1 MISLSSHV
9 QKRQMNF
16 LLSPEVVVV
25 LNEYVPKGRQSQFV
39 EKSIESSLSSLRFQD
54 ALKKSFGSWKQRYQ
68 SSEQFIRSLRKSSRD
83 SR

>member
-1 MISLSSHV
+1 MISANSHV

-16 LLSPEVVVV
+16 LLSPEVVVI

-39 EKSIESSLSSLRFQD
+39 EKSIESSLSSLKFQD
-54 ALKKSFGSWKQRYQ
+54 ALKKSFGSWGQRRE
-68 SSEQFIRSLRKSSRD
+68 SSEQFVRSLRKSTRD